1 MSIQYTKPITYK
13 NLLGKLNEIAVQM
26 KAKVVEEGATSD
38 GKVSSA
44 IHIIFKDGSYVE
56 FYDYKQ
62 TVLYD
67 PSYKKVEALR
77 KSAYEYHVQ
86 GTNQMI
92 LKGVMLMLDMENE

>member
-1 MSIQYTKPITYK
+1 MSHSIFEVFFLIFQRQG
-13 NLLGKLNEIAVQM
+13 LLCGKLFLQN
-26 KAKVVEEGATSD
+26 
-38 GKVSSA
+38 
-44 IHIIFKDGSYVE
+44 HI
-56 FYDYKQ
+56 
-62 TVLYD
+62 VLYD